1 MATRQLQYE
10 DIASDLDWRT
20 SPPQNDPRFMAISAD
35 SHVTEPPEAFT
46 RFIDPKYRDVAPRV
60 IPNPD
65 PRSKNNE
72 LYLCEGMPTFPFR
85 TTSSAGYHPKD
96 IDLSVGGF
104 RDMHRAGWD
113 PKYRVEAQV
122 RDGLLAEVIYPSV
135 GMLLCQH
142 PDGDYKHACFQAYNQ
157 WLQEYVGEAPNR
169 LFGIGQTAVRSPRET
184 IEDMIRIKEQ
194 GSVGVM
200 LPSYPS
206 DVALDYDD
214 PAFDDVWRTA
224 IALKLPINFHILTGR
239 GQNAIMDPPRG
250 GAISGFGHIIRGLQ
264 DLASLFI
271 FGRIFERH
279 PDLRIVLVEADAGWI
294 PHFCSRMDHAYKRHR
309 YWMKAG
315 EMQKLPSEYFLE
327 NIYATFQDDWVALH
341 NIDIMNPR
349 RLLWANDYPH
359 ADSTWPWSHKLLEH
373 HMANLTD
380 EQIGWVL
387 RENVKELY
395 GLPVDTSAEALKAA
409 VG

>member
-1 MATRQLQYE
+1 VATRQLQYE
-10 DIASDLDWRT
+10 DIASELDWRT
-20 SPPQNDPRFMAISAD
+20 SPPQNNPKFMAISAD

-46 RFIDPKYRDVAPRV
+46 RFIDPQYRDTAPRI

-65 PRSKNNE
+65 PKSKNNE

-85 TTSSAGYHPKD
+85 TTSSAGYQPKD

-113 PKYRVEAQV
+113 PKHRVEAQV

-142 PDGDYKHACFQAYNQ
+142 PDGDYKNACFRAYNL
-157 WLQEYVGEAPNR
+157 WLQEYVGEAPTR

-184 IEDMIRIKEQ
+184 IDDMVRIKEQ

-206 DVALDYDD
+206 DEAIDYDD

-224 IALKLPINFHILTGR
+224 IELELPLNFHILTGR

-250 GAISGFGHIIRGLQ
+250 GAIAGFGHIIRGLQ

-279 PDLRIVLVEADAGWI
+279 PDLRVVLVEADAGWI

-309 YWMKAG
+309 FWMKAG
-315 EMQKLPSEYFLE
+315 EMAKLPSEYFHE

-341 NIDIMNPR
+341 NIDLVNPR

-380 EQIGWVL
+380 EQFALVL

-395 GLPVDTSAEALKAA
+395 KLPVDTSAAALQAA
-409 VG
+409 AA